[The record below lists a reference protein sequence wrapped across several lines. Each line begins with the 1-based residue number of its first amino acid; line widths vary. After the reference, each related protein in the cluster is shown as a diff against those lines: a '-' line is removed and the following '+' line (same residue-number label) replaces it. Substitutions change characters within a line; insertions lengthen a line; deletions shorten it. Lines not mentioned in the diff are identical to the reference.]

1 MSGAAFLRIKKLK
14 GVSIIKVAAR
24 HNRRAI
30 QAEIGASG
38 SIDPTRSHLNET
50 LAGPSTA
57 DEVARLA
64 KDLTAAADVT
74 KPRKDAVMGIEIVFG
89 LPPAHN
95 IDDKAYFSDCTD
107 WAGAYFGG
115 VQNILSADIHR
126 DEAAP
131 HCHILILPLIDGRM
145 NGSDMIG
152 GKQKLT
158 AMQTKFHQDVASRY
172 GLRKAPARLNSAAK
186 LAASAAVIKELRKSG
201 DKALQSAAWPN
212 IRAGIENDPRP
223 FLLSM
228 GIEVT
233 TPKKKLKSMA
243 SIFTGTGKGSQKETN
258 L

>member
-1 MSGAAFLRIKKLK
+1 MSGAGFLRIKKLK

-30 QAEIGASG
+30 QAETGASG
-38 SIDPTRSHLNET
+38 NIDPTRSHLNET
-50 LAGPSTA
+50 LAGPSSA
-57 DEVARLA
+57 DEVAQLA
-64 KDLTAAADVT
+64 KDLMAAAGVT
-74 KPRKDAVMGIEIVFG
+74 KPRKDAVMGIEIVFS
-89 LPPAHN
+89 LPPAHT
-95 IDDKAYFSDCTD
+95 IDDKAYFSDCTA

-115 VQNILSADIHR
+115 VKNILSADIHR
-126 DEAAP
+126 DEAAL
-131 HCHILILPLIDGRM
+131 HCHVLILPLIDGRM

-152 GKQKLT
+152 GKQKVT
-158 AMQTKFHQDVASRY
+158 AMQTQFHQSVAARY
-172 GLRKAPARLNSAAK
+172 GLHKAPARLNSAAK
-186 LAASAAVIKELRKSG
+186 LAASVAVIKKLRQTG

-223 FLLSM
+223 YLLSM

-243 SIFTGTGKGSQKETN
+243 AIFTGTGKGSQKEAN

>member
-1 MSGAAFLRIKKLK
+1 MSGAAFLRVKKLNR
-14 GVSIIKVAAR
+14 VNIIKVAAR

-57 DEVARLA
+57 DDVAQLA
-64 KDLTAAADVT
+64 KDLMAAAGVT
-74 KPRKDAVMGIEIVFG
+74 KPRKDAVMGIEIVFS
-89 LPPAHN
+89 LPPAHT
-95 IDDKAYFSDCTD
+95 IDDKAFFSDCTA

-131 HCHILILPLIDGRM
+131 HCHILILPLINGRM

-158 AMQTKFHQDVASRY
+158 AMQTQFHQNVAARY
-172 GLRKAPARLNSAAK
+172 GLRQAPARLNSAAK
-186 LAASAAVIKELRKSG
+186 LAASAAVFKELLKTD

-212 IRAGIENDPRP
+212 IRAGIENDPMP
-223 FLLSM
+223 YLQSM
-228 GIEVT
+228 GIDVAA
-233 TPKKKLKSMA
+233 PKKKLKSMA
-243 SIFTGTGKGSQKETN
+243 AIFTSKGKGAQKGAN